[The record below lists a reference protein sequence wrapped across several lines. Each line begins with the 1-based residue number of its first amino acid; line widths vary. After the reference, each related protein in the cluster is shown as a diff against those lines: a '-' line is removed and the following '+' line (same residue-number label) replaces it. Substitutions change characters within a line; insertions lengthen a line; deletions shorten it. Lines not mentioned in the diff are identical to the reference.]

1 MSSGTLTEGRTG
13 VAYNHQCLFAGGRP
27 PRLWSIA
34 SGSLPPG
41 LHLDQES
48 GLIFGTPT
56 QTGLFTFVL
65 QLRDG
70 EPVTVTSG
78 PLSINVIPGPLVIT
92 SAGDLTR
99 GTVAVNYSHQLER
112 VGGTGP
118 YTWSLDSGALPDGLT
133 LSESSGIIS
142 GTPTAAGTFTFTVKV
157 SDTTPSTAT
166 SSTLRIVVDP
176 ELRITTTGDLAAGRV
191 NVDYSF
197 ALQATGGRAPYT
209 WAVVS
214 GTLPFGLTLNP
225 ATGVITGRPTV
236 ADTYTFTVQV
246 TDGTPT
252 SATSGA
258 LRIVV
263 AP

>member
-1 MSSGTLTEGRTG
+1 MLSQ
-13 VAYNHQCLFAGGRP
+13 V
-27 PRLWSIA
+27 WSIA

-70 EPVTVTSG
+70 EPVTVTSD
-78 PLSINVIPGPLVIT
+78 PVSINVIPGPLVIT
-92 SAGDLTR
+92 STGDLTR
-99 GTVAVNYSHQLER
+99 GTVAVNYSHQLQR
-112 VGGTGP
+112 IGGTGP
-118 YTWSLDSGALPDGLT
+118 YTWSLDSGALPGGLS
-133 LSESSGIIS
+133 LSTSTGIIS

-166 SSTLRIVVDP
+166 SSTLRIVIDP
-176 ELRITTTGDLAAGRV
+176 ELRITTTGDLTAGRV

-209 WAVVS
+209 WAIVS

-225 ATGVITGRPTV
+225 ATGVITGRPAV

-252 SATSGA
+252 TATSGT